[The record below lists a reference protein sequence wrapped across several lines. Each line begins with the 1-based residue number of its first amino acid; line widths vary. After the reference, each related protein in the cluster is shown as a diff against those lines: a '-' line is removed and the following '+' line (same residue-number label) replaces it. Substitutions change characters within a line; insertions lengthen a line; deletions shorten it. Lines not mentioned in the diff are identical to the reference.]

1 MSEVNGKHLEEVK
14 TNIEESNEEK
24 KNKIEKQII
33 YYPHAEQI
41 DLNSFSDDVEQ
52 IDLSLSRLTKIESFS
67 KFKNLR
73 SLCFRSNL
81 LKTLVSE
88 NLNKENGLDKLKE
101 IDFYDNQIEI
111 IENLNQLDTLE
122 TLDLSFNRF
131 KKIENLEQL
140 VNLRK
145 IYFVHNQI
153 SKIENLS
160 TFVNLEVLELGD
172 NQLRQ
177 IENIDTLVNL
187 KEL

>member
-1 MSEVNGKHLEEVK
+1 MSEINQTHIEELKSQVD
-14 TNIEESNEEK
+14 ESNEEK

-52 IDLSLSRLTKIESFS
+52 IDLSLSRLTNIESFS

-81 LKTLVSE
+81 LKTFVSE

-101 IDFYDNQIEI
+101 IDFYDNQIEK

-122 TLDLSFNRF
+122 ILDLSFNRF
-131 KKIENLEQL
+131 KKIENLEKL
-140 VNLRK
+140 INLRK

-153 SKIENLS
+153 SKIDNIS

-177 IENIDTLVNL
+177 IENIDNLVNL
-187 KEL
+187 REL